1 MNQEVEQIIGLFL
14 EGYKR
19 KIDMSKFED
28 RKETK
33 SAAEVGIRGNSEDFT
48 FSVETYRRDV

>member
-1 MNQEVEQIIGLFL
+1 MNKEVEQIIELFL

-33 SAAEVGIRGNSEDFT
+33 SAAEVGIRGMSEDFT
-48 FSVETYRRDV
+48 YSGETYRRDV